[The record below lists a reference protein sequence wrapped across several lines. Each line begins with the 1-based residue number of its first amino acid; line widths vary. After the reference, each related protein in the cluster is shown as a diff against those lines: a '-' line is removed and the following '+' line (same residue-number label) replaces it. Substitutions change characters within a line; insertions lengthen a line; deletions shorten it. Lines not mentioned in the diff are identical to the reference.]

1 MSQGGGGGVVGAL
14 WVLCQSPWCAGG
26 SGCHIGAGVST
37 AWLAPALGG
46 ADKVGRGWGC
56 GKAPGC
62 SFPSENSCQ
71 AKVGPTCAAGPP
83 PAYTCLLS
91 TLVLLPSPRPL
102 WAEMAQPLSWGL
114 GDL

>member
-1 MSQGGGGGVVGAL
+1 MVGAL

-26 SGCHIGAGVST
+26 LRMPHWGRCEHSLAGSC
-37 AWLAPALGG
+37 PGG
-46 ADKVGRGWGC
+46 ADKAGRGWGC

-91 TLVLLPSPRPL
+91 TLVLLPLPRPL

-114 GDL
+114 GAVWGGWP